1 MSLQRVDTPWS
12 GVSALAFDRV
22 LENMRLIVRYSRASV
37 DDDPGSIRVAFFETI
52 NEVLPWR
59 FNYQREPR
67 TPLCSFGDEDGFRF
81 DTLQHLMLLDEL
93 PAAWRYDAE
102 GRRAQL
108 EGIRAGRQVLA
119 DIAPETLDTLD
130 LLIGELL
137 FGKAPMKSGG
147 SIGDVIGA
155 IWLGP
160 KEPWTPQRY
169 AEALAHELV
178 HQILF
183 LEDMTHTIFAHSL
196 DEMSEEAGLINS
208 AILQRPRS
216 FDKAYHSALV
226 SLVVVQ
232 LARAMGVTGER
243 FDGLMRPT
251 RVTIDAMLAKPQYMT
266 DNGRRVL
273 DEIDALWHQAKAGT

>member
-1 MSLQRVDTPWS
+1 MSQDFALTRFSTSCCLTSYLQGGQYDVEEQRV
-12 GVSALAFDRV
+12 
-22 LENMRLIVRYSRASV
+22 
-37 DDDPGSIRVAFFETI
+37 
-52 NEVLPWR
+52 
-59 FNYQREPR
+59 QREGV
-67 TPLCSFGDEDGFRF
+67 L
-81 DTLQHLMLLDEL
+81 
-93 PAAWRYDAE
+93 
-102 GRRAQL
+102 
-108 EGIRAGRQVLA
+108 AGRQVLA
-119 DIAPETLDTLD
+119 EVAPETLETLD
-130 LLIGELL
+130 LLIGELT
-137 FGKAPMKSGG
+137 FGKAPLKSGG

-160 KEPWTPQRY
+160 KEPWTAQRY

-196 DEMSEEAGLINS
+196 DEMSEDAGLINS

-232 LARAMGVTGER
+232 LARAMGVRGER

-251 RVTIDAMLAKPQYMT
+251 RVTLDEMLEKPEYVT
-266 DNGRRVL
+266 PNGQRVL
-273 DEIDALWHQAKAGT
+273 GEIDALWYETEAAT

>member
-1 MSLQRVDTPWS
+1 MSLRRVGTPWS
-12 GVSALAFDRV
+12 SVSTLAFDRV
-22 LENMRLIVRYSRASV
+22 LENMRLVAQHSQASV
-37 DDDPGSIRVAFFETI
+37 ADDPGSVRVAFFETT

-59 FNYQREPR
+59 FNYQREPA
-67 TPLCSFGDEDGFRF
+67 TPLCSFGDEPDFPF

-93 PAAWRYDAE
+93 PAGWRYDPDERTAQVE
-102 GRRAQL
+102 GVQ
-108 EGIRAGRQVLA
+108 AGRQVLA
-119 DIAPETLDTLD
+119 DITPETLATLD
-130 LLIGELL
+130 LMIGELI
-137 FGKAPMKSGG
+137 FGKAPLKSGG

-160 KEPWTPQRY
+160 KEPWSAQRY
-169 AEALAHELV
+169 AEGLAHELV

-196 DEMSEEAGLINS
+196 DEMSEETGLISS

-226 SLVVVQ
+226 SLVVIQ
-232 LARAMGVTGER
+232 LARAMGVAGER
-243 FDGLMRPT
+243 FDGLMAPT
-251 RVTIDAMLAKPQYMT
+251 RTTIDEMLAKPQYMT

-273 DEIDALWHQAKAGT
+273 DEIDALWYQTEATT